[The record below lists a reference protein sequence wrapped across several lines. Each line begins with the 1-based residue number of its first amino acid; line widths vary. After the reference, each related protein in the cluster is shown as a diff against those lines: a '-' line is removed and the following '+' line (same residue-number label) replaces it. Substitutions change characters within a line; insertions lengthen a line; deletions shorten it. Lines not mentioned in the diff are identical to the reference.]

1 MNVEIWIAA
10 NQYDFTN
17 GDARRL
23 SDAEVLDRARERLP
37 GWLAW
42 ELEAPEDEARTAAI
56 AAALDVDAELAAALA
71 PRALDPDR
79 IGIVLTDELRERV
92 RTAAPA

>member
-1 MNVEIWIAA
+1 MDTEIWISA
-10 NQYDFTN
+10 NQYDFDSD
-17 GDARRL
+17 DARRL
-23 SDAEVLDRARERLP
+23 TEAEILERARERLP

-42 ELEAPEDEARTAAI
+42 EINAPDDDRTAAI
-56 AAALDVDAELAAALA
+56 ATALKTDADLAAALT

-79 IGIVLTDELRERV
+79 IGIILTDELRERV